1 MRKTPSWPRS
11 WANFSLFCLY
21 SHRNVWANLH
31 LLGQPNTV
39 LAYSGPQ
46 RSTTVS
52 LVCDSEDRIIEVSEP
67 ETCTYE
73 MTVGTPAVC
82 TEMDMPQLF
91 AGGGAKP
98 TNQPAN
104 LNLDKEL

>member
-1 MRKTPSWPRS
+1 MKYEHGASCW
-11 WANFSLFCLY
+11 
-21 SHRNVWANLH
+21 
-31 LLGQPNTV
+31 
-39 LAYSGPQ
+39 SGPQ
-46 RSTTVS
+46 RSTTVF
-52 LVCDSEDRIIEVSEP
+52 LVCDSEDKIIDVSEP

-98 TNQPAN
+98 T
-104 LNLDKEL
+104 KEEL